1 MKEPIQMI
9 EEMYVMMSE
18 MKNQISI
25 IDNNMKLL
33 QAKVNAEL
41 FSGIVKANAQASLSN
56 NPPSLQQKPSTEL
69 SPPQVTIPPEEPREY
84 KGTMVNGKVLP
95 DDGKPLHGVA
105 IRILNSDKKA
115 IKETT
120 TNRAGSWVAQ
130 LRPGKYIAKAILNN
144 KPAQFKLFEV
154 QEGQHSLDV

>member
-1 MKEPIQMI
+1 MGQHRYSGLIKLHPCVVDIKNDRKYKQYPIWNRNFIMKEPIQMI

-84 KGTMVNGKVLP
+84 KGTMVNGKVLS
-95 DDGKPLHGVA
+95 DDGKP
-105 IRILNSDKKA
+105 
-115 IKETT
+115 
-120 TNRAGSWVAQ
+120 
-130 LRPGKYIAKAILNN
+130 
-144 KPAQFKLFEV
+144 
-154 QEGQHSLDV
+154 